1 MLHTSLALAAR
12 YYHYRTHWLMAIF
25 DWFSRRVFN
34 AVHRNNLVYNTCWED
49 PRLDRVAMQLTENDT
64 VMVITSAGCNTLDY
78 ALCQPK
84 HVHAV
89 DMNPRQNALLQLKMA
104 GIRRLEYEDFFRMF
118 GHGYWPGV
126 RKVYEQ
132 KLRGDL
138 CDWSQSF
145 WDKKLKFFENPK
157 RSFYYRGTSGAFA
170 KMVRVYVERVIK
182 VRPEIDAI
190 LAADTVEEQ
199 REIYEKRLKQKF
211 WTGLIKFTM
220 RRDTTMSMLGV
231 PKAQRR
237 QIETQYEGGVVKYL
251 QDSAQAVFA
260 ELPLRDNYFWRV
272 YLNGRYTE
280 QCCPEYLKPEN
291 FAALKNGLLDR
302 ISVHTDS
309 VQGFLEKHDQP
320 ITRFVLL
327 DHMDWLSDK
336 FFPLLESEWQAIV
349 NRASPQ
355 ARILWRSG
363 GLKTEFINDVKVRR
377 DGKLVPVNELLSY
390 HPELAA
396 ELHEKDRVHT
406 YASFYIADVSA

>member
-1 MLHTSLALAAR
+1 
-12 YYHYRTHWLMAIF
+12 MAIF
-25 DWFSRRVFN
+25 DWFSHRVFN

-49 PRLDRVAMQLTENDT
+49 PRLDRVAMNLSADDT

-84 HVHAV
+84 TVHAV
-89 DMNPRQNALLQLKMA
+89 DMNPRQNALLQLKIA
-104 GIRRLEYEDFFRMF
+104 GIRHLQYDDFFRMF
-118 GHGYWPGV
+118 GQGHWPGV
-126 RKVYEQ
+126 RKAYEQ

-138 CDWSQSF
+138 CVWSQSF

-170 KMVRVYVERVIK
+170 RMVRVYMERVIK
-182 VRPEIDAI
+182 VRPEIDAL
-190 LAADTVEEQ
+190 LAAKTIEEQ
-199 REIYEKRLKQKF
+199 REIYENRLKQKF
-211 WTGLIKFTM
+211 WTGLVKFTM
-220 RRDTTMSMLGV
+220 RRDTTMSMMGV

-237 QIETQYEGGVVKYL
+237 QIEMQYEGGLVKYL
-251 QDSAQAVFA
+251 QDAAQAVFA
-260 ELPLRDNYFWRV
+260 ELPFHDNYFWRV
-272 YLNGRYTE
+272 YLNGRYTQE
-280 QCCPEYLKPEN
+280 CCPEYLKPDN
-291 FAALKNGLLDR
+291 FAALKNGLVDR
-302 ISVHTDS
+302 VSVHTDS

-336 FFPLLESEWQAIV
+336 MFPLLESEWQAII

-363 GLKTEFINDVKVRR
+363 GLKTEYINDVKVRKQ
-377 DGKLVPVNELLSY
+377 GKIVPINDLLSY
-390 HPELAA
+390 DSQLAS
-396 ELHEKDRVHT
+396 ELHDKDRVHT